1 MVRRAFAAVLCVASL
16 ALFVVGVGGCA
27 STGSYVWVDE
37 LPDSEMGAQG
47 AGEYVIGK
55 GDVLTVRVYGQDAI
69 STKARV
75 RDDGKISM
83 PLVGDVLAQGK
94 RPAELAK
101 SIEAAL
107 KPFIVAPSASVIVE
121 ESQGLNVSVIGEV
134 AHAGNVSVE
143 PGAGV
148 MQALAAAGGLTEV
161 AERDQIYVCRKTP
174 RVRVR
179 FTWERLTQG
188 VGKGAAFALH
198 AGDVVV
204 VE

>member
-1 MVRRAFAAVLCVASL
+1 MVRRGRAFITLILVVLSAWGLVA
-16 ALFVVGVGGCA
+16 CA
-27 STGSYVWVDE
+27 STGSFVWVDQ
-37 LPDSEMGAQG
+37 LPDSEIGAQAVG
-47 AGEYVIGK
+47 DYVIGR

-69 STKARV
+69 STKTRV
-75 RDDGKISM
+75 RDDGRISM

-121 ESQGLNVSVIGEV
+121 ESQGMTVSVIGEV
-134 AHAGNVSVE
+134 QHAGIVNVE
-143 PGAGV
+143 PGSGV
-148 MQALAAAGGLTEV
+148 LQALAAAGGLTEF
-161 AERDQIYVCRKTP
+161 ADRDEIFVFRKTP

-188 VGKGAAFALH
+188 VGKGAAFALRP
-198 AGDVVV
+198 GDVVV